1 MPEYILEAENIDFS
15 YMDGTQALK
24 KLSIQLE
31 KGKKYAVVG
40 NNGSGKSTLFL
51 HFNGVHRP
59 SEGTIKYRGAV
70 IKYNHKSLKQL
81 RKNVGIVFQDPDN
94 QLFSASVYQDISF
107 GPVNLGW
114 EEDKIRAKV
123 DEALEK
129 TGTWEFKD
137 KTTHCLSHGQKKRV
151 AIAGILAME
160 PEIIFLDEPT
170 AGLDPYYCSE
180 MMQLLDEFNKMGT
193 TLILSSHDLNEVYAW
208 ADYIFVMNS
217 GEIIAEGLPGEIF
230 RNDQILKKAN
240 LGKPWVLEVFDEL
253 IEKGLINK
261 DCPTPR
267 KKEQLMAL
275 FSQIDVS
282 K

>member
-1 MPEYILEAENIDFS
+1 MPEYILEAESIDFS

-59 SEGTIKYRGAV
+59 SEGKIKYRGEV
-70 IKYNHKSLKQL
+70 MKYNHKSLKQL

-114 EEDKIRAKV
+114 REDKIRAKV
-123 DEALEK
+123 DEALKK

-137 KTTHCLSHGQKKRV
+137 KPTHCLSHGQKKRV

-217 GEIIAEGLPGEIF
+217 GEIIAEGLPDDIF

-253 IEKGLINK
+253 IKRGLIKK

-275 FSQIDVS
+275 FSQMGA
-282 K
+282 